1 MSTFSGTIKMALATK
16 ADEDV
21 GYELANLLEAID
33 RGDCIAADVGGEAEE
48 DWFDE
53 DDINHHKA
61 LHSRLKTLANKSGS
75 LWRILGGWSCVTNPA
90 NALIDLTKDVVEFH
104 PRIVA
109 AAELLEFAQLVLRG
123 IESGHIKAKPFL
135 DTSAIVGDSIPMRTI
150 GDAAREAIAKAT
162 GEKA

>member
-21 GYELANLLEAID
+21 AYDLVNLLEAID
-33 RGDCIAADVGGEAEE
+33 RGDCVAADVDGEAEE

-61 LHSRLKTLANKSGS
+61 LHARLKKLADKSGA
-75 LWRILGGWSCVTNPA
+75 LWRILGGWSCVTNPD
-90 NALIDLTKDVVEFH
+90 NKLLDLTQSTVEFH
-104 PRIVA
+104 PRIA
-109 AAELLEFAQLVLRG
+109 AADELLEV
-123 IESGHIKAKPFL
+123 
-135 DTSAIVGDSIPMRTI
+135 
-150 GDAAREAIAKAT
+150 AREALHVIRAIKPPENGNGTIVRLEDAIAKAT